1 MKNANLF
8 DMIFIN
14 LDSIL
19 ASKKENYELS
29 QAKLAAKE
37 RVAAVIKNKDISC
50 QNLKAR
56 DVQDEKTDVDASTDT
71 DLKDKERKDKEEILR
86 NKNGEFQVE
95 KILDSKQ
102 NDEGAQVFLVSWFGY
117 GPEENTWEPIDNLD
131 DCILLFNN
139 FIAGEVFL

>member
-37 RVAAVIKNKDISC
+37 RVAAVIKNKDISR

-102 NDEGAQVFLVSWFGY
+102 NDERAQVFLVSWFAT
-117 GPEENTWEPIDNLD
+117 EENTWEPIDNLD